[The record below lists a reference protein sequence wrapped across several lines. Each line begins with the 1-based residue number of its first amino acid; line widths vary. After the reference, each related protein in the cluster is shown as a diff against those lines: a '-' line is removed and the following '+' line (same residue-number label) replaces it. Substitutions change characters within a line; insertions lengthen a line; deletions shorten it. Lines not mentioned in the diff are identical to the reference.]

1 MLDADGNKPVGKS
14 GQRNR
19 KAEQQSGK
27 TGQRSRKSAQKQ
39 SSKPDQ
45 LLDAH
50 EQVGTPIASSES
62 FSTSSARTDPDQ
74 VDSIASAEQM
84 EDAQELVSAPTI
96 TSSESCSTDSTY
108 TNADQ
113 VDCVTLA
120 AETVPVSFQSL
131 AKAYEDYARK
141 SFEQTRFLF
150 EKLASVRSLDKA
162 LELQTDFVRHAC
174 DMFISD
180 SQKICGLHRG
190 LAKQRLA
197 SLEGFVAKMAPSR

>member
-1 MLDADGNKPVGKS
+1 MLDADENKPVGKS

-27 TGQRSRKSAQKQ
+27 TGQRSKSAQKQ
-39 SSKPDQ
+39 SSRPDQ

-50 EQVGTPIASSES
+50 EQVSAPITSSES
-62 FSTSSARTDPDQ
+62 FSSSARANADQ
-74 VDSIASAEQM
+74 VDSIASAEQL

-96 TSSESCSTDSTY
+96 TSSESCSNDSTY
-108 TNADQ
+108 TNTDQ
-113 VDCVTLA
+113 VDSVTPA

-131 AKAYEDYARK
+131 AKAYEDYTRK

-150 EKLASVRSLDKA
+150 EELANVRSLDKA

-174 DMFISD
+174 DMFITD
-180 SQKICGLHRG
+180 SQKIRGLHRG

>member
-1 MLDADGNKPVGKS
+1 
-14 GQRNR
+14 
-19 KAEQQSGK
+19 
-27 TGQRSRKSAQKQ
+27 
-39 SSKPDQ
+39 
-45 LLDAH
+45 LLDSH
-50 EQVGTPIASSES
+50 EQVSAPIASSES
-62 FSTSSARTDPDQ
+62 FSTSNARTDADQ
-74 VDSIASAEQM
+74 VDSIASAEQI

-108 TNADQ
+108 TNTDQADS
-113 VDCVTLA
+113 VTPA

-180 SQKICGLHRG
+180 SQKIRGLHMG

-197 SLEGFVAKMAPSR
+197 YLEGFAAKMALSR

>member
-1 MLDADGNKPVGKS
+1 MLDADENKPVGKS

-50 EQVGTPIASSES
+50 EQVGTPIASS
-62 FSTSSARTDPDQ
+62 ARTDADQ
-74 VDSIASAEQM
+74 VDSIASSEQM

-96 TSSESCSTDSTY
+96 TSSESCSTESTY
-108 TNADQ
+108 ANAEE
-113 VDCVTLA
+113 VDSVTPS

>member
-96 TSSESCSTDSTY
+96 TSSEGCSTGSTY
-108 TNADQ
+108 TNTGQ
-113 VDCVTLA
+113 VDSVTPA

-162 LELQTDFVRHAC
+162 KPLSFRL
-174 DMFISD
+174 IS
-180 SQKICGLHRG
+180 
-190 LAKQRLA
+190 
-197 SLEGFVAKMAPSR
+197 